1 MIKAEIINITDYKT
15 FKETLGAELRAS
27 AEGFV
32 RIGYL
37 LKQARDTDILAE
49 SGYKNL
55 TEFAE
60 AEYGLTKDIVSRY
73 IAINDKYSV
82 NGYSDQLRDEYQ
94 GYGVAKLAEMLTL
107 PKSVV
112 DEMRPEL
119 TKAEIREIKE
129 AVKEEEKISDIEV
142 AIEASENNISNTGQT
157 AESKGGE
164 RIYLLTDV
172 LREILRLHP
181 DKFCDIWVIMT
192 EIYDIEARK
201 NRLNEVLCPAG
212 YMLYTVRVKGVGT
225 ILLKCESA
233 EIGLTNVRTNERSVY
248 TWSDIEEACDFVTA
262 YTDTPEKVWEKIYGE
277 AFPVQ
282 EVKKEKVAPAQPTKD
297 KPKKKEKK
305 KEKPE
310 HVSTSIKKEK
320 ELKAAKEEK
329 KNLSSN
335 SVETSIET
343 PVETPAE
350 TAVTEEIFDPQK
362 VKQYKEKAKNY
373 AESVEL
379 RLNNVKVNIE
389 NGLYDV
395 AKKQIESMLNE
406 LKEINEALDVL
417 IKQEKLEN

>member
-1 MIKAEIINITDYKT
+1 MIKAELLNITDYKT
-15 FKETLGAELRAS
+15 FKDTLGEELKAS

-73 IAINDKYSV
+73 IAINDKYSI
-82 NGYSDQLRDEYQ
+82 NGYSDQLKEEYQ

-107 PKSVV
+107 PESIV

-142 AIEASENNISNTGQT
+142 AIEAAEKNMERAGQT

-164 RIYLLTDV
+164 RIELLTDV
-172 LREILRLHP
+172 LSEILRLHP
-181 DKFCDIWVIMT
+181 DKFCDIRVIMT
-192 EIYDIEARK
+192 EIEDIEARK
-201 NRLNEVLCPAG
+201 NRLSEALCPAG

-225 ILLKCESA
+225 ILLRCENA
-233 EIGLTNVRTNERSVY
+233 EIGLTNVRTRDRTAY
-248 TWSDIEEACDFVTA
+248 TWADIEEGCDFVTA
-262 YTDTPEKVWEKIYGE
+262 YSDAPEKVWEHIYGE

-282 EVKKEKVAPAQPTKD
+282 EAEKTKVAPAQLEKAKTE
-297 KPKKKEKK
+297 KKEKK

-320 ELKAAKEEK
+320 ELKKAKEKK
-329 KNLSSN
+329 KNSDS
-335 SVETSIET
+335 T
-343 PVETPAE
+343 PVESSVP
-350 TAVTEEIFDPQK
+350 EEPVSVNEPFIDPQK

-373 AESVEL
+373 AESVEQ

-389 NGLYDV
+389 SGLYDV
-395 AKKQIESMLNE
+395 AKMQLESMLKE
-406 LKEINEALDVL
+406 LKEINEVLSIL
-417 IKQEKLEN
+417 IKSAEQDD